1 MFRWKK
7 WGTRWWTENMV
18 RDDGDD
24 DTESESGDKFELDD
38 SEWIMC

>member
-1 MFRWKK
+1 
-7 WGTRWWTENMV
+7 MV
-18 RDDGDD
+18 WDDGDDGDD